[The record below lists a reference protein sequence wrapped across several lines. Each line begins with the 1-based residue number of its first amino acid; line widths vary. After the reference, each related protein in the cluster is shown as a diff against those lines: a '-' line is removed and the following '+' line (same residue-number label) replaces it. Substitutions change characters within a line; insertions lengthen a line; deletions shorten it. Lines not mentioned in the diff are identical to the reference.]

1 MEGRRRTKNG
11 DGKRGHQ
18 EVRKLREI
26 SSKKAKG
33 RRVEEEK
40 DVIVVKKDPEWKKG
54 VLQIGGTEWNRR
66 ASERSLLFFYRERHC
81 LSDFLMKI

>member
-1 MEGRRRTKNG
+1 MEGRRRRKNG
-11 DGKRGHQ
+11 DGKIGHQ

-40 DVIVVKKDPEWKKG
+40 DVIVVKKDPE
-54 VLQIGGTEWNRR
+54 
-66 ASERSLLFFYRERHC
+66 
-81 LSDFLMKI
+81 